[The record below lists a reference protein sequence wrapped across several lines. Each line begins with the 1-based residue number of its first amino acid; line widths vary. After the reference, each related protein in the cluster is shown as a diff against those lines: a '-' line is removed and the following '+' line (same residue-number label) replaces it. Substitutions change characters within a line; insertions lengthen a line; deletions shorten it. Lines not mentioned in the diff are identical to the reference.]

1 MATAYTTNDISVREK
16 RLREGRGGGKGRE
29 MEADLE
35 TELEGRGS
43 WEMAGALWGG
53 LGGET
58 EIKRY
63 GERDRKMRGEME
75 RD

>member
-43 WEMAGALWGG
+43 WEMGGWGEDRDKEICR
-53 LGGET
+53 ET
-58 EIKRY
+58 ER
-63 GERDRKMRGEME
+63 
-75 RD
+75 

>member
-16 RLREGRGGGKGRE
+16 RLREGRGGRKGRE

-43 WEMAGALWGG
+43 WEIDGG
-53 LGGET
+53 CGGGGDRDKEMWRET
-58 EIKRY
+58 ER
-63 GERDRKMRGEME
+63 
-75 RD
+75 